1 MRCAAIALALVLAG
15 CETTPGAPEVVYVT
29 VEKIVPVPGELT
41 QLCDLVEK
49 QGNTY
54 GEAIRLANAR
64 LESLKRCNADK
75 AAIAELDANP
85 AGQGH

>member
-15 CETTPGAPEVVYVT
+15 CETTPDAPEVVYVT
-29 VEKIVPVPGELT
+29 VEKIVPVPEGLT
-41 QLCDLVEK
+41 APCDLVEK
-49 QGNTY
+49 QGNSY

-75 AAIAELDANP
+75 ADIRGLVKP
-85 AGQGH
+85 